1 MSLLNLIK
9 RNEELCTSDDFDRL
23 VAENYRCV
31 YALAL
36 RLTDSVCDAE
46 DITQEVFV
54 KFYKSRTSFRRECK
68 VATLLYRITYN
79 YTIDFLRRRKP
90 KSSELREDI
99 VADTSEE
106 DNKEYKMQL
115 LEIAISKLPIEERA
129 ILTLFYLDNRSI
141 EDISKIATISVANVK
156 VRLHRIRK
164 KLYTMIGEQYYE

>member
-1 MSLLNLIK
+1 MSLLKLTK
-9 RNEELCTSDDFDRL
+9 CKEELCPSEDFDRL

-36 RLTDSVCDAE
+36 RLTGSVCDAE

-54 KFYKSRTSFRRECK
+54 KFYNSCTSFRGECK
-68 VATLLYRITYN
+68 VVTLLYRITYN

-90 KSSELREDI
+90 RSSELKEEI
-99 VADTSEE
+99 VAVSSEE
-106 DNKEYKMQL
+106 DSKEYKMQL
-115 LEIAISKLPIEERA
+115 LESAISKLPIDERA

-141 EDISKIATISVANVK
+141 EEISKIATISVANVK

-164 KLYTMIGEQYYE
+164 KIYAMIGEQYYE